1 MTGVK
6 SMQRRDGDELVDPDF
21 VKAIGH
27 PVRVEILVECSLAP
41 ISVTEYR
48 NKRRSRLGRQAI
60 EHHFSV
66 LMDCGAIE
74 EVDSTRERGGR
85 ARFYAATAR
94 AMFSEEDFNRLP
106 PAVRGSLS
114 ASTLSTLWER
124 IQESLLAGTVD
135 SYQERHLTWIPLE
148 LDEEAFLKIIGW
160 QDEIFFRLKPTEAE
174 AKARMAV
181 TGEKPMH
188 VTLAMMGF
196 ESPPPLRDHVVD
208 VQV

>member
-27 PVRVEILVECSLAP
+27 PVRVEILSECGLAP

-48 NKRRSRLGRQAI
+48 SKRKSRLSRQTV
-60 EHHFSV
+60 EHHFAV
-66 LMDCGAIE
+66 LVGCGAIE
-74 EVDSTRERGGR
+74 EVGSRRERGGLVR
-85 ARFYAATAR
+85 YYAASAR

-114 ASTLSTLWER
+114 ALAFSTLWER

-135 SYQERHLTWIPLE
+135 SHPERHLTWMPLE
-148 LDEEAFLKIIGW
+148 LDLEGFLEVIGW
-160 QDEIFFRLKPTEAE
+160 LDEIFYRVKPAEAE
-174 AKARMAV
+174 AKKRMEV

-188 VTLAMMGF
+188 VTLSMMGF
-196 ESPPPLRDHVVD
+196 ESPPPIRDHGVD
-208 VQV
+208 M